1 MLLLYFGPVWFRVRR
16 RSCDTSTCAHTQEF
30 ARIFLFS
37 SCNDKKRR
45 RRRVAAVPGGS
56 RAGGPDDVIYS
67 RGVRMFPAGLRLM
80 TRLTAQHTSK
90 GAGVAHTAPAATE
103 RQARAH
109 HRQQRS
115 RVLLRLSLYGNME
128 SKKAVLGVVRLIT
141 GLIIG
146 PVGIRCGW
154 N

>member
-1 MLLLYFGPVWFRVRR
+1 MLLLYFGPVRGSECAAARV
-16 RSCDTSTCAHTQEF
+16 THPLAHTQEF

-90 GAGVAHTAPAATE
+90 GAGAAHTAPAATE
-103 RQARAH
+103 RRARAH
-109 HRQQRS
+109 HRQQQQR
-115 RVLLRLSLYGNME
+115 RVLLLLSLYGNME
-128 SKKAVLGVVRLIT
+128 
-141 GLIIG
+141 
-146 PVGIRCGW
+146 
-154 N
+154 